1 MNNLGDIVKVK
12 LKQIDGRFD
21 STTWLHRIK
30 KTISPYGWGGLENS
44 IIKKGYDT
52 EKYGFIKVIP
62 SRDKSGNYEILDG
75 NHRVEVL
82 KKIYG
87 EDEDIWVELPEIK
100 SDEADTFKDLQIIYL
115 PTMLF
120 FIYYA
125 LLPLICISIILYMV
139 LVWVKDIKYRVETDV
154 HPLKGL
160 TWLHNINNYLYDM
173 VIMLHYNAQSILCGI
188 LFLVYIV
195 YLFYWY
201 WVEILIFTF
210 FNVILFLIFKF
221 FGIHKKSIKDLWK

>member
-160 TWLHNINNYLYDM
+160 TWLHNLNNYLYDM
-173 VIMLHYNAQSILCGI
+173 VIM
-188 LFLVYIV
+188 
-195 YLFYWY
+195 
-201 WVEILIFTF
+201 
-210 FNVILFLIFKF
+210 
-221 FGIHKKSIKDLWK
+221 